1 MPQAFFDKLTEADRV
16 ALSRLQD
23 KETERTTHV
32 IGDLMTIREQR
43 EVFHWKAPG
52 YKDIVFDI
60 RGIKDGILSGEL
72 EHIVVRMDLDSDWV
86 EHIRTA
92 NDVEPERLAAVRD
105 LERPGIGILF
115 PNNFTALIDGSHCA
129 VRRYERG
136 DKTFRMVILTLEDA
150 RAYTCAPGEERK
162 LFKEPDDDVT
172 VIRSEV
178 RKV

>member
-1 MPQAFFDKLTEADRV
+1 MPQAFPDKLTEADRV
-16 ALSRLQD
+16 ALFRLQD
-23 KETERTTHV
+23 KETERTTNV
-32 IGDLMTIREQR
+32 IGNLMTVREQR
-43 EVFHWKAPG
+43 EVFQWKAPG

-60 RGIKDGILSGEL
+60 RGIKDGILSGRL
-72 EHIVVRMDLDSDWV
+72 DHVVIKMDLDSDWV

-92 NDVEPERLAAVRD
+92 NDVEPARLAAVRD

-136 DKTFRMVILTLEDA
+136 DKTFRMVMLTLNEV
-150 RAYTCAPGEERK
+150 RAYTCAPGDERK

-178 RKV
+178 WKI